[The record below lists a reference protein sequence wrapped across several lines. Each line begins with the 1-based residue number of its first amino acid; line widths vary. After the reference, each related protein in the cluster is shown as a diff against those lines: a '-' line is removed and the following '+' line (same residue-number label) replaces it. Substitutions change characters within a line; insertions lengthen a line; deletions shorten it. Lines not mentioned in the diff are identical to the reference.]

1 MILIVGGAGKF
12 NTIKRYKQDYTFQKI
27 YALEPN
33 IFAVPEV
40 IDDDIVFINK
50 AISTENGYARLYTST
65 NYQSASLELE
75 KTTGGLTCNKYKIV
89 ETIDFPA
96 WLKETFSLS
105 NILLDMDI
113 EGTEY
118 KVLDA
123 MIENGSIKLIE
134 ILTVEYHW
142 NKLSNITIEDHTKL
156 LNKIKYSGFEFDC
169 NCEGNTITA
178 TNMQTWHSMRLK

>member
-27 YALEPN
+27 YAFEPN
-33 IFAVPEV
+33 ISSIPEV
-40 IDDDIVFINK
+40 IDDDIIFINK
-50 AISTENGYARLYTST
+50 AISTKNGCAKLYTST
-65 NYQSASLELE
+65 NYQSASLEPG

-96 WLKETFSLS
+96 WLKETFSLA

-118 KVLDA
+118 KVLGA
-123 MIENGSIKLIE
+123 MIENGSINLIE

-142 NKLSNITIEDHTKL
+142 NKLLNMTIENHKEL
-156 LNKIKYSGFEFDC
+156 LNKIKSAGFVFDC
-169 NCEGNTITA
+169 NGAGNTISA
-178 TNMQTWHSMRLK
+178 LKDWVA